1 MPAPVTRSVPRSA
14 TRSIGALLLVAA
26 CAPPAPPVTAP
37 PAGAHPPS
45 PGAALVARSAAADS
59 AFPCPPELQ
68 VAEVHNPL
76 PERAFVSITTNVWQV
91 FYLDTP
97 FAPDEVRRVRL
108 PARMRAMRA
117 DAASEPWRVAPSVR
131 LTAAQQVRQ
140 EATTIPRSQ
149 MTRRIYVRMACAG

>member
-1 MPAPVTRSVPRSA
+1 MFRPPVRPVA
-14 TRSIGALLLVAA
+14 VALIVVA
-26 CAPPAPPVTAP
+26 CAPPPPPVVAP
-37 PAGAHPPS
+37 PADAHPPS
-45 PGAALVARSAAADS
+45 PGAALVALSAAADS

-108 PARMRAMRA
+108 PGRMRAMRA
-117 DAASEPWRVAPSVR
+117 DAASEPWRVASTGRVSPV
-131 LTAAQQVRQ
+131 QQVRQ
-140 EATTIPRSQ
+140 EMTSMPRSQ
-149 MTRRIYVRMACAG
+149 PSRRIYVRMACAT